1 MQKIDLSDENKINL
15 TKNTLLVT
23 QSLQQDLLAIIHWF
37 HAKGWA
43 PATSTN
49 YSFRNPVPESD
60 TYTIS
65 RSGVDK
71 GAFQAADFMVVNQE
85 GQPLEAYRHLRPSAE
100 TLLHTLLYERPE
112 VNAILHTHS
121 VANTVFSWV
130 HRNEEAVKITGF
142 ELLKGL
148 QGVTTHLAEVWV
160 PVFENEQDIAS
171 LSNKIR
177 ARLEKY
183 PDTPGFL
190 LAGHGLY
197 AWGSSIAEAKRHIES
212 FEFLFECLNQIESR
226 C

>member
-1 MQKIDLSDENKINL
+1 MHSP
-15 TKNTLLVT
+15 TSRT
-23 QSLQQDLLAIIHWF
+23 LQQDLLAVIHWF

-49 YSFRNPVPESD
+49 YSFRNPDPESQ

-71 GAFQAADFMVVNQE
+71 GAFQIEDFMVVDAD
-85 GQPLEAYRHLRPSAE
+85 GRPLQAYRHLRPSAE

-121 VANTVFSWV
+121 VANTVFSWI
-130 HRNEEAVKITGF
+130 HQEEEAVKITGF
-142 ELLKGL
+142 ELLKGI
-148 QGVTTHLAEVWV
+148 QGITTHEAEVWI
-160 PVFENEQDIAS
+160 PVFENAQDIAA
-171 LSNKIR
+171 LSVEVK
-177 ARLEKY
+177 ARLAAY

-226 C
+226 R

>member
-1 MQKIDLSDENKINL
+1 MSDENKINL
-15 TKNTLLVT
+15 AKNILLVT
-23 QSLQQDLLAIIHWF
+23 HSLQQDLLAVIHWF

-49 YSFRNPVPESD
+49 YSFRNSVPESD

-71 GAFQAADFMVVNQE
+71 GAFRIEDFMVIDAQ

-100 TLLHTLLYERPE
+100 TLLHTLLYERAE

-121 VANTVFSWV
+121 VANTVFSWI

-148 QGVTTHLAEVWV
+148 QGITTHEAEVWI
-160 PVFENEQDIAS
+160 PVFENAQDIAA
-171 LSNKIR
+171 LSVDVKT
-177 ARLEKY
+177 RLAAY
-183 PDTPGFL
+183 PETPGFL

-226 C
+226 R